1 MIQLREAP
9 VLWVLRILAAL
20 FVALAIAGAVRNFSM
35 VPWWDMWEGY
45 VDFYLSVA
53 AGDWGRWWAPHNE
66 HRIVLSRILF
76 WIDIA
81 WFGGTQVFL
90 IAMNLVLVAA
100 AFLTLRAMLRERLGP
115 AAPAGHQQAFS
126 LFMLACLF
134 AWMQKENLTWAF
146 QSQFF
151 LAQWLP
157 LLALYLLYRSTL
169 PGPASGRDFVLACV
183 TGALCIVTLAS
194 GVIAPPLLVAYAIVL
209 RMPPRRIA
217 TLAVVAVLCVAAYY
231 AGYQSPRG
239 HGSVGDYNRYQPLML
254 ARYVV
259 LYIGSPL
266 YHVIHDPALPASR
279 DHLQAA
285 QAFGTLFVVLT
296 LVQAWRALRAPR
308 QNALALSLLVFI
320 LYIGGTALGTGLGRL
335 LFGLE
340 QATSSRYSTPALM
353 AWMALFV
360 LYAPALSRQLQ
371 PWRHRVVWPLVAVLL
386 ILLPQQNRARKSFEP
401 ELYEREVA
409 ALALE
414 LRAYDR
420 GQLVHIYPA
429 PERGIQVAYQAA
441 DLDLGVFGQPWL
453 RDAGKRLGQPVAALP
468 AAVCR
473 AGGIDLKPI
482 AGEPGFQRLEGW
494 IAPPDGHGGRLHG
507 IEIVAAD
514 GRLVGY
520 ASAGPRDRGANPER
534 DSVAGMQ
541 VFKGYV
547 RTENAHGP
555 LALAARDAGCAARL
569 AAIPAPPFHVIS
581 DAEGKDRINVHPSA
595 VVANAGWIGSDY
607 FRTRVPGFQVIGSYG
622 NLRGDADT
630 GTLTLRLQRGATL
643 FYRSSPAA
651 RAQRFAVDD
660 GRAFHGRLPGQ
671 EGWVALV
678 FDNPGLPGQFTLTL
692 TDAGQGP
699 GEWSAIGI
707 LDKP

>member
-1 MIQLREAP
+1 MVQLREAP
-9 VLWVLRILAAL
+9 VLWALRILAAL
-20 FVALAIAGAVRNFSM
+20 FVALAVAGVVRNFSM

-53 AGDWGRWWAPHNE
+53 GGDWHRWWSPHNE
-66 HRIVLSRILF
+66 HRIVLSRLLF
-76 WIDIA
+76 WIDID

-90 IAMNLVLVAA
+90 IAMNLVLVGA

-115 AAPAGHQQAFS
+115 DAPPGHLQAFS

-134 AWMQKENLTWAF
+134 SWMQKENLTWAF

-157 LLALYLLYRSTL
+157 LLALYLLYRATL
-169 PGPASGRDFVLACV
+169 PGPQAGRDFVLACI

-194 GVIAPPLLVAYAIVL
+194 GVIALPLMTAYAVVL
-209 RMPPRRIA
+209 RMPARRIA
-217 TLAVVAVLCVAAYY
+217 WLAGVTVLCIVAYY

-239 HGSVGDYNRYQPLML
+239 HGSVGDIGRYQPVML
-254 ARYVV
+254 ARYVL

-266 YHVIHDPALPASR
+266 YHVIHDPQLPATR
-279 DHLQAA
+279 GHLQAA
-285 QAFGTLFVVLT
+285 QAFGALFVGLA
-296 LVQAWRALRAPR
+296 LLQAWRALRAPR
-308 QNALALSLLVFI
+308 QHALALCLLVFI

-371 PWRHRVVWPLVAVLL
+371 PWRHRVVWPLLLVLL
-386 ILLPQQNRARKSFEP
+386 VLLPVQNRARKSAEP
-401 ELYEREVA
+401 ALFEREIA
-409 ALALE
+409 AVALE
-414 LRAYDR
+414 LRVFDR

-429 PERGIQVAYQAA
+429 PERGIHVAHQAA
-441 DLDLGVFGQPWL
+441 DLDLGVFRQPWL
-453 RDAGKRLGQPVAALP
+453 HDAGRRIGQPVAALP
-468 AAVCR
+468 GAACR
-473 AGGIDLKPI
+473 AGGIELKEV
-482 AGEPGFQRLEGW
+482 AGERGHKRLEGW
-494 IAPPDGHGGRLHG
+494 IAPPEGRSERLHG
-507 IEIVAAD
+507 LEVVAAD

-520 ASAGPRDRGANPER
+520 AAAGPRDRGPNPER
-534 DSVAGMQ
+534 DNLAGSQ

-547 RTENAHGP
+547 RADSAHGP
-555 LALAARDAGCAARL
+555 LTLAARDVACAARL
-569 AAIPAPPFHVIS
+569 PAIPASPFTVIS
-581 DAEGKDRINVHPSA
+581 DGEGKDRINVRPSA

-630 GTLTLRLQRGATL
+630 GALTLRLQRGATL
-643 FYRSSPAA
+643 FFRTSPTA

-660 GRAFHGRLPGQ
+660 GQAFQGRLPGQ
-671 EGWVALV
+671 PDWVALV
-678 FDNPGLPGQFTLTL
+678 FDNPWLPEQFTLTL

-707 LDKP
+707 LDRP